1 MTVAGTGTRVEM
13 EQKDFKNITM
23 PHSCITFDRNRL
35 GSTEAKARARTIGTP
50 RKVALFG
57 IASEI

>member
-1 MTVAGTGTRVEM
+1 MTVAGPGTRVGM
-13 EQKDFKNITM
+13 EQKVLKNITM
-23 PHSCITFDRNRL
+23 PLSCMTFDRNRL

-50 RKVALFG
+50 RKVAFFG